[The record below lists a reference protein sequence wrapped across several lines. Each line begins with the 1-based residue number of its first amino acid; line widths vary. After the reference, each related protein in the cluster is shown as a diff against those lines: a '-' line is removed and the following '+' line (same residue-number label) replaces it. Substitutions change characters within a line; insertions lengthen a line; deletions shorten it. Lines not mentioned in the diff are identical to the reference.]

1 MVLESILQAIGKT
14 PLVKLNRI
22 GAHLRCNIYAKCE
35 FLNPGGSLKDRIGWS
50 MVEAAEREG
59 RIHPGDTLIEP
70 TSGNTGIGIAL
81 AGAVRGYRV
90 IITMPEKMSREKQVV
105 LEALGAE
112 IVRTPTE
119 AAFDSPESH
128 ISVARRLQSE
138 LPNAHI
144 LDQYANPN
152 NPLVHEQHTGQE
164 ILDDLGGQVD
174 MVVMGAGTGGSITG
188 VARRIK
194 SVNPNCVMVGADP
207 VGSILAGGNEVG
219 TYRVEG
225 IGYDFVPDV
234 LDRSLVDEW
243 VKTTDQPSF
252 LLSRRLIREE
262 GLLVGGSSGSAMFAA
277 LQAAPRLKEGQ
288 NCVVVLPD
296 GVRNY
301 MTKFVDDKWMR
312 DNGFFQTPTVQG
324 KVQDLLATEARRPVL
339 VAAKDTETIHE
350 VVDTMREK
358 GISQLPVTSGGVLVG
373 IVTEADIMTFVGS
386 GEGATDSLVSKC
398 MTRHVATVSF
408 SSPLS
413 ALEELLRKNTAV
425 VVVDERRYPIGILTR
440 IDLLHYL
447 TVHQPA

>member
-14 PLVKLNRI
+14 PLVKLNRM
-22 GAHLRCNIYAKCE
+22 GAQLRCNMYAKCE

-144 LDQYANPN
+144 LDQYSNPN
-152 NPLVHEQHTGQE
+152 NPLVHEQQTGQE
-164 ILDDLGGQVD
+164 ILDDLGGKVD
-174 MVVMGAGTGGSITG
+174 MIVMGAGTGGSITG
-188 VARRIK
+188 VARRLK
-194 SVNPNCVMVGADP
+194 AANPNCLIIGADP
-207 VGSILAGGNEVG
+207 VGSILAGGNDVG

-234 LDRSLVDEW
+234 LDRTLVDEW

-252 LLSRRLIREE
+252 LLARRLIREE

-277 LQAAPRLKEGQ
+277 LQTAPRLKEGQ

-324 KVQDLLATEARRPVL
+324 RVQDLIATDARRPVL
-339 VAAKDTETIHE
+339 AVAKDTETIRE

-373 IVTEADIMTFVGS
+373 IVTEGDLMAFLGS

-398 MTRHVATVSF
+398 MTRHVAVVSV
-408 SSPLS
+408 SSPIS

-425 VVVDERRYPIGILTR
+425 VVVDDRRHPIGILTR